1 METVDSNHVLSL
13 PSREE
18 HRHKFS
24 KCQVEREVTRAL
36 DVNDKQL
43 LPYLGLKAV
52 KPQ

>member
-1 METVDSNHVLSL
+1 MFWAAFPNV
-13 PSREE
+13 SREE

-24 KCQVEREVTRAL
+24 KRQVEREVTHAL
-36 DVNDKQL
+36 DVNDKQQ